1 MSGGEGGKEAGA
13 EEITVP
19 APGATDLL
27 AALSSGLVIAAYLVG
42 GSAAAARVVAVTA
55 LPTALLPLVSA
66 RCRRSAVFLYA
77 VSLSAV
83 FAGLF
88 CCALDPYFW
97 ATATAVTAS
106 FAWTLTQRARR
117 ARLAQPQLR
126 V

>member
-1 MSGGEGGKEAGA
+1 VSGGEGGKEAGA
-13 EEITVP
+13 EEIIVP

-27 AALSSGLVIAAYLVG
+27 AALGSGLVIAAYLVG
-42 GSAAAARVVAVTA
+42 GSAAAARAVAVAA
-55 LPTALLPLVSA
+55 LPTALLLLVSA
-66 RCRRSAVFLYA
+66 RVRRYA
-77 VSLSAV
+77 VYLYTVALSAV

-97 ATATAVTAS
+97 ATATAAVAS